1 MDTWDELYLAAKKEC
16 GLREASPS
24 IKTHRTVCA
33 IQSASG
39 KIYTGFSIESGSGV
53 MDMCAER
60 VAALRMYADSGETV
74 IRNIMILSDKRPLDR
89 PENYPCG
96 VCREFLMQLSPK
108 NADTNIMVSYEPKK
122 GVRLGSLIPNWH
134 GKL

>member
-16 GLREASPS
+16 GLREASEYVS
-24 IKTHRTVCA
+24 SHKKVCA

-39 KIYTGFSIESGSGV
+39 KIYTGFSIESKSGV
-53 MDMCAER
+53 MDLCAER

-74 IRNIMILSDKRPLDR
+74 ISNIMIFSDRPPLDR

-96 VCREFLMQLSPK
+96 ACLDFLMQLSPK
-108 NADTNIMVSYEPKK
+108 NANTNIMVSYEPKK
-122 GVRLGSLIPNWH
+122 GVRVGSLLPNWR
-134 GKL
+134 GKK